1 MTDVAAALRKLEGL
15 QMELAHVQDALAGPR
30 MRWRRVVDSISKA
43 CIDRNHND
51 QIITAWRPLGADNID
66 RLNSERAI
74 FLAAVG
80 DLPEQEKTLKAA
92 VRTADIEYRQAQKAA
107 KSERQNHQK
116 RPPAAAQMS
125 LF

>member
-1 MTDVAAALRKLEGL
+1 MTEVAAALRKLEEL

-30 MRWRRVVDSISKA
+30 MRWRGTVDAISKD
-43 CIDRNHND
+43 CMDRNHGE
-51 QIITAWRPLGADNID
+51 QIITAWRPLGAANID
-66 RLNSERAI
+66 RLNRERAI

-92 VRTADIEYRQAQKAA
+92 VRTADIEYRQAKKAA
-107 KSERQNHQK
+107 TTERKNRQEM
-116 RPPAAAQMS
+116 RSGSSQMS